1 MHKAYKKGDLVTHK
15 LDYHLPNYGIG
26 VIVSYDRWHGLYKVW
41 WPQREC
47 VKHHGADI
55 LIKVEEK

>member
-1 MHKAYKKGDLVTHK
+1 MIKAYKKGDLVTHK